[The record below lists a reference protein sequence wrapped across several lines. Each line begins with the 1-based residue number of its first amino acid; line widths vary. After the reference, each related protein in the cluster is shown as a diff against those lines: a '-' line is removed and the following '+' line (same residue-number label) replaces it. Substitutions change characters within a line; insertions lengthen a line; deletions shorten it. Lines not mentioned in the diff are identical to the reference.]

1 MRFAYP
7 LFLLLLAAIPFM
19 LWEERRRKKNRQ
31 PALLFSDNTPFDGI
45 NPSPRA
51 KLLFLI
57 PLARTVAVALL
68 IMALARPQAG
78 QKNEEIYNQAID
90 IMLVLDTST
99 SMKAIDFKPANRF
112 EAARKTAIEFVKGR
126 RADRIGIVV
135 FSGLAYTQCPLTS
148 DHDAVLNF
156 LDGAAIGMTEID
168 GTAIGSAI
176 AAAANRLK
184 DSTGKS
190 KVIILV
196 TDGRNNMGEIDPLTA
211 SQAAG
216 AMGIKIYAIG
226 AGQPG
231 GALYP
236 VDDPLWGR
244 QYVKMPEQELDEST
258 LAKIAEA
265 TQGRYFR
272 ATDSESLQRIFRQI
286 DEMEKT
292 EIKTVKYTSYNE
304 LYGYALWPG
313 IILLGLELLLSTAVL
328 RKIP

>member
-1 MRFAYP
+1 MRFASP
-7 LFLLLLAAIPFM
+7 LFLLLLAVIPLM
-19 LWEERRRKKNRQ
+19 LWQERRRKKIKE
-31 PALLFSDNTPFDGI
+31 PAILFSGHKPFGGI
-45 NPSPRA
+45 NQSPRA

-57 PLARTVAVALL
+57 PLARALA
-68 IMALARPQAG
+68 IAFFIIALARPQAG

-99 SMKAIDFKPANRF
+99 SMRAIDFKPANRF

-126 RADRIGIVV
+126 RLDRIGIVV

-156 LDGAAIGMTEID
+156 LNEASIGMTEID

-176 AAAANRLK
+176 ATAANRLK

-190 KVIILV
+190 KVMILV

-216 AMGIKIYAIG
+216 AVGIKIYSIG

-265 TQGRYFR
+265 TGGRYFR
-272 ATDSESLQRIFRQI
+272 ATDSESLQRIFKQI

-313 IILLGLELLLSTAVL
+313 IILLGLELLLSTAIL